1 MKRAAQVRELKNKI
15 ERQKPAKSIKKDHH
29 HSAIHEVCKKKTQRK
44 THWFSVETKEDN

>member
-15 ERQKPAKSIKKDHH
+15 ERQEPSKTIKEH
-29 HSAIHEVCKKKTQRK
+29 HSAIHEVCKKKNTK